1 MQLVAQTQ
9 YIHAT
14 REHRVQVEVKGDP
27 VDYGTGEHAEFLK
40 LGTLEPEEPV
50 VFDRGFSVRSQGNS
64 DLLVAEILS
73 PAPVNEDDLPDALE
87 VDEGA
92 ENEVSEA
99 LEARRVEQVA
109 EPPLE
114 HTEAAERADEQR
126 EEGRQASADEDDQTQ
141 ARSLALGLRRPTRSS
156 RRPRR
161 PRPPRRP
168 HRRPPKLS
176 PPRHPR
182 RSDLRGAALR
192 LL

>member
-14 REHRVQVEVKGDP
+14 REARVQVEVKGDP

-50 VFDRGFSVRSQGNS
+50 VFDRGFTVRSQGNS
-64 DLLVAEILS
+64 DVLIGQVLS

-92 ENEVSEA
+92 EEEVSEA
-99 LEARRVEQVA
+99 IEARRVEQVA

-126 EEGRQASADEDDQTQ
+126 EEGRPDEDDQTQ
-141 ARSLALGLRRPTRSS
+141 APGPGVTQTDQEQQKTQETQATEAPTQAPTETQSAKAS
-156 RRPRR
+156 
-161 PRPPRRP
+161 
-168 HRRPPKLS
+168 KKK
-176 PPRHPR
+176 
-182 RSDLRGAALR
+182 
-192 LL
+192 

>member
-40 LGTLEPEEPV
+40 LGTLEAEEPV
-50 VFDRGFSVRSQGNS
+50 VFDRGFTVRSQGNS

-114 HTEAAERADEQR
+114 HTEAAEKADEQR
-126 EEGRQASADEDDQTQ
+126 EEGRPDEGDQTQ
-141 ARSLALGLRRPTRSS
+141 APGPGVTQTDQEQQKTQETQATEAPTETQT
-156 RRPRR
+156 P
-161 PRPPRRP
+161 
-168 HRRPPKLS
+168 
-176 PPRHPR
+176 
-182 RSDLRGAALR
+182 AAKASKKK
-192 LL
+192 